1 MYTADMQT
9 AMEPSSEEDL
19 ITKKKE
25 ERNMQRKKTLS
36 GIKSL
41 IRSVEGLL
49 ELLIL
54 TVMYYFIFRH
64 GYDPEL
70 FHPYL
75 GYGKYVLCSLY
86 ILLTMVLFFS
96 MDGFKFGYLRN
107 GDVLASQLISLVISN
122 FITYWQLCLIANV
135 VISPMPMVVLMLA
148 GAVVAF
154 ICTFSYSI
162 IYHHL
167 YVPKD
172 MVMIL
177 GRDEAVT
184 LKFKM
189 ETRPDKYRIV
199 KLISI
204 EEGLESI
211 CRQIV
216 DYDAVIINDVPSKI
230 RNDILKFCYRNKI
243 RTYLT
248 PKVTDIV
255 VRGAEDIN
263 LFDTPLLLVK
273 GNGLTPIQR
282 ILKRAM
288 DLVICL
294 IALIPAA
301 PVMLLVGI
309 AIKLEDRGPVFYKQE
324 RVSLDG
330 KVFKILKFRSM
341 IVDAEKD
348 GKSIPATG
356 RDPRITKVGRLTRAT
371 RLDELPQLLNIIK
384 GDMSLVGPRPERPEH
399 MEKYGEGIPEFD
411 FRTKVKGG
419 LTGYAQI
426 YGKYNTSPYDKLRL
440 DMMYIENYS
449 LMLDIKLILLTLRIM
464 FSKESTEGFE
474 KAEEL
479 EQQSAEVLQQMKEEA
494 EEASKTQ

>member
-1 MYTADMQT
+1 MQ
-9 AMEPSSEEDL
+9 
-19 ITKKKE
+19 KK
-25 ERNMQRKKTLS
+25 RTLR

-41 IRSVEGLL
+41 IRGIEGLL
-49 ELLIL
+49 EI
-54 TVMYYFIFRH
+54 VIMMAMYYCIFRL
-64 GYDPEL
+64 GYDSDL
-70 FHPYL
+70 FPRYL
-75 GYGKYVLCSLY
+75 GYGKYVLCGLY
-86 ILLTMVLFFS
+86 ALMTTVLFFG

-107 GDVLASQLISLVISN
+107 GDVLVSQLISILISN
-122 FITYWQLCLIANV
+122 FITFWQLCLIANQ
-135 VISPMPMVVLMLA
+135 VISPVPMLVLTA
-148 GAVVAF
+148 AEAVVALV
-154 ICTFSYSI
+154 CTVVYAAV
-162 IYHHL
+162 YHRL

-199 KLISI
+199 KLISVD
-204 EEGLESI
+204 EGLDSI
-211 CRQIV
+211 CKQIV
-216 DYDAVIINDVPSKI
+216 NYDAVIINDVPSQI
-230 RNDILKFCYRNKI
+230 RNDLLKFCYRNRI

-255 VRGAEDIN
+255 VRGAESIN

-273 GNGLTPIQR
+273 GAGLTPVQSR
-282 ILKRAM
+282 VKRLM
-288 DLVICL
+288 DLL
-294 IALIPAA
+294 IATIMMIPAT
-301 PVMLLVGI
+301 PIMLVVAL
-309 AIKLEDRGPVFYKQE
+309 AIKLEDGGPVFFRQD

-356 RDPRITKVGRLTRAT
+356 KDPRITKVGRFTRAT
-371 RLDELPQLLNIIK
+371 RIDELPQLLNIIK
-384 GDMSLVGPRPERPEH
+384 GDMSVVGPRPERPEH
-399 MEKYGEGIPEFD
+399 MEKYGKDVPEFV
-411 FRTKVKGG
+411 FRSKVKGG

-449 LMLDIKLILLTLRIM
+449 IMLDIKLILLTLRIM
-464 FSKESTEGFE
+464 LSKESTEGFDE
-474 KAEEL
+474 AERL
-479 EQQSAEVLQQMKEEA
+479 EQESAQALQQMQEEA
-494 EEASKTQ
+494 EQGK